1 MTDPTGDDAA
11 APASASVPAP
21 APTASTAAMRVMT
34 GSEARTTRVPRKQF
48 VSWAFWDWATQP
60 FNSVIWTFVFAP
72 LYLVSEHFL
81 PADVAALPDDS
92 AEKVEALAKLSS
104 QYGAWTAIAGLLI
117 FALAPVL
124 GVRSDVSGGRKRW
137 LVSFTAL
144 LALVQFALFFVYE
157 DPAFFSYGAI
167 LIALGAVISEIAGV
181 NYNAMLHQVS
191 TPATA
196 GRVSGLG
203 WGLGYLGGVVA
214 LVIVVVLTQL
224 EWFGMDTSGGLAYR
238 LIAVGAA
245 VWTIVFSI
253 PLVLNVPEHR
263 AVDDRPR
270 VGFFSSY
277 VELVKDMIALFQ
289 QSRPTFWFLFASA
302 IYRDG
307 LAGVFAFGGILAA
320 VGFGFTSNEVMIFGL
335 AANIVAGASTILA
348 GRLDDRFG
356 AKAVIVASLAGLVAM
371 GMFVFFARELGTI
384 AFWIGGLALS
394 MFTGPAQAASRSL
407 LTRVTPAGMQGE
419 VFGLYATTGRVA
431 SILSPAAWTIFITV
445 FASTVYGV
453 IGIVLV
459 LAVGLVL
466 LIFVRLPKGVAAP
479 GEFQHLHG
487 WNVDVLRGLTL
498 VLFVGVGAAIF
509 SVTGAALI
517 PGGFIVAA
525 VVFLVAAS
533 SALLALRGLG
543 GIRTS
548 DEAGTGIGRAVLV
561 LGGLAVV
568 GAALAL
574 LTASGAL
581 PALTLG

>member
-1 MTDPTGDDAA
+1 MTDPNGADAT
-11 APASASVPAP
+11 APASVPAP
-21 APTASTAAMRVMT
+21 SPTASTAAMRVMT
-34 GSEARTTRVPRKQF
+34 DGEPSADKVPRKQF

-60 FNSVIWTFVFAP
+60 FNSVILTFVFAP
-72 LYLVSEHFL
+72 LYLVSAHFL
-81 PADVAALPDDS
+81 TPELAALPDG
-92 AEKVEALAKLSS
+92 APEKVEALAKLSS

-124 GVRSDVSGGRKRW
+124 GVRSDTSGGRKRW

-144 LALVQFALFFVYE
+144 LALVQFALFFVYA
-157 DPAFFSYGAI
+157 DPAYFTYGAI
-167 LIALGAVISEIAGV
+167 VLALGAVVSEIAGV

-224 EWFGMDTSGGLAYR
+224 DWFGMDTSGGLAYR
-238 LIAVGAA
+238 LIAVGAG
-245 VWTIVFSI
+245 VWTIVFAI

-263 AVDDRPR
+263 VVDERPK
-270 VGFFSSY
+270 VGFFGSY

-289 QSRPTFWFLFASA
+289 QARPTFWFLFASA

-320 VGFGFTSNEVMIFGL
+320 VGFGFTANEVMIFGL
-335 AANIVAGASTILA
+335 AANIVAGVSTIFA

-356 AKAVIVASLAGLVAM
+356 AKAVIVTALSGLVLM
-371 GMFVFFARELGTI
+371 GLFVFFARELGTI

-407 LTRVTPAGMQGE
+407 LTRVTPPAMQGE

-431 SILSPAAWTIFITV
+431 SILSPAAWTIFVTA

-453 IGIVLV
+453 IGIVIV
-459 LAVGLVL
+459 LAVGLLL
-466 LIFVRLPKGVAAP
+466 LIFVRLPKGVVAT
-479 GEFQHLHG
+479 GEFRHLSG
-487 WNVDVLRGLTL
+487 WNTDVLRGLTL

-509 SVTGAALI
+509 SVTGAGYI
-517 PGGFIVAA
+517 PGGPVIAA
-525 VVFLVAAS
+525 VAFLIAAS
-533 SALLALRGLG
+533 AAVLALRGLG
-543 GIRTS
+543 RIRVS
-548 DEAGTGIGRAVLV
+548 GEAGSGVGRAVV
-561 LGGLAVV
+561 ALGALALV
-568 GAALAL
+568 GAGLAL
-574 LTASGAL
+574 LTQFGIL
-581 PALTLG
+581 PTLTLG

>member
-1 MTDPTGDDAA
+1 
-11 APASASVPAP
+11 
-21 APTASTAAMRVMT
+21 
-34 GSEARTTRVPRKQF
+34 
-48 VSWAFWDWATQP
+48 
-60 FNSVIWTFVFAP
+60 
-72 LYLVSEHFL
+72 
-81 PADVAALPDDS
+81 
-92 AEKVEALAKLSS
+92 
-104 QYGAWTAIAGLLI
+104 
-117 FALAPVL
+117 VL
-124 GVRSDVSGGRKRW
+124 
-137 LVSFTAL
+137 
-144 LALVQFALFFVYE
+144 
-157 DPAFFSYGAI
+157 
-167 LIALGAVISEIAGV
+167 ALGAVVSEIAGV

-214 LVIVVVLTQL
+214 LIIVVVLTQL
-224 EWFGMDTSGGLAYR
+224 DWFGLDTSGGLAYR

-245 VWTIVFSI
+245 VWTIVFAI

-263 AVDDRPR
+263 AVDDRPK

-335 AANIVAGASTILA
+335 IANVVAGVSTIVA

-356 AKAVIVASLAGLVAM
+356 AKAVIVTALGGLIVM
-371 GMFVFFARELGTI
+371 GLFVFFARDLGTI

-394 MFTGPAQAASRSL
+394 AFTGPAQAASRSL

-445 FASTVYGV
+445 FASTVFGIIGV
-453 IGIVLV
+453 VLV
-459 LAVGLVL
+459 VAVGLL
-466 LIFVRLPKGVAAP
+466 LLVFVRLPKGVVAS
-479 GEFQHLHG
+479 GEFQHLSG

-498 VLFVGVGAAIF
+498 ALFVGVGAAIF
-509 SVTGAALI
+509 SVTGAAYI
-517 PGGFIVAA
+517 PGGFVIAA
-525 VVFLVAAS
+525 GAFLVAAIS
-533 SALLALRGLG
+533 GVLALRGLG
-543 GIRTS
+543 RIRTTGES
-548 DEAGTGIGRAVLV
+548 GAGVGKTVLV
-561 LGGLAVV
+561 LAALAVV

-574 LTASGAL
+574 LTQFGGL